1 MSEKETSWEA
11 IVEIAHKYEL
21 EPCILH
27 AVVMVESAGSG
38 FLPDGRP
45 KILFEGHIFWREL
58 QKAGL
63 EPARFAN
70 RHPDIVFPKWDRRHY
85 QGGVKE
91 YDRLERARQI
101 HDCAACNSASWGA
114 FQLMG
119 FNHRACGYNT
129 VEAFVAAMHGSFK
142 DQLAAAVS
150 FMASGNMLA
159 SLKNKDW
166 AGFAKR
172 YNGPGYAQNRYDE
185 KLRAAYEKCAAEHK

>member
-1 MSEKETSWEA
+1 MHEKETSWEA

-27 AVVMVESAGSG
+27 AVVMVESAGTG

-63 EPARFAN
+63 EPVLFAN
-70 RHPDIVFPKWDRRHY
+70 RHPDIVFQKWDRRHY

-101 HDCAACNSASWGA
+101 HDSAAGNAASWGA

-119 FNHRACGYNT
+119 FNHKACGYAT
-129 VEAFVAAMHGSFK
+129 VAEFVNAMNAGFK
-142 DQLAAAVS
+142 EQLDAAVT
-150 FMASGNMLA
+150 FMANNGMLPY
-159 SLKNKDW
+159 LQNKDW

-185 KLRAAYEKCAAEHK
+185 KLRAVYEKCAAEHK